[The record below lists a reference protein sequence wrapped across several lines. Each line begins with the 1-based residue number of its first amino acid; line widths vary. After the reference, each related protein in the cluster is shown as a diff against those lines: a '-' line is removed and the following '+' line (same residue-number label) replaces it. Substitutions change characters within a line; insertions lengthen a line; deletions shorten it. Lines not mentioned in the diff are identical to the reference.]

1 MKEAE
6 EHQKNIKL
14 KLLAEI
20 KKRSENLSK
29 RNPMINK
36 KQNKQLNTV
45 NKFLEE
51 FSGVEV
57 EHLDEQNT
65 RYRIQKH
72 LFVTIQTDPV
82 TTEIL
87 RTNICLSE
95 VFSFRSLRYFVF
107 FENSKKG
114 EDLIANLELKTTADY
129 SKFSEFNQVLSKF
142 IENLLYEKFR
152 KQNRLDA
159 QQSISIFSRIFNE
172 VISLL
177 SALKTLVLSRK
188 VLTVSIDKNMVV
200 KCLVPLLKLNLTQ
213 VRLVFKMGSNANW
226 GIQVHPIVKN
236 TDQFLYKLKDELKV
250 ILEGKTEKAFGNT
263 KLVTK
268 DRVKKLVS
276 SIETVGWAH
285 IDKKKSLAR
294 VGSKNR
300 SKPSIPRN

>member
-1 MKEAE
+1 
-6 EHQKNIKL
+6 
-14 KLLAEI
+14 
-20 KKRSENLSK
+20 
-29 RNPMINK
+29 MINK

-142 IENLLYEKFR
+142 IKNLLYEKFR

-177 SALKTLVLSRK
+177 SALKTLVLR
-188 VLTVSIDKNMVV
+188 
-200 KCLVPLLKLNLTQ
+200 
-213 VRLVFKMGSNANW
+213 R
-226 GIQVHPIVKN
+226 
-236 TDQFLYKLKDELKV
+236 
-250 ILEGKTEKAFGNT
+250 
-263 KLVTK
+263 
-268 DRVKKLVS
+268 
-276 SIETVGWAH
+276 
-285 IDKKKSLAR
+285 
-294 VGSKNR
+294 
-300 SKPSIPRN
+300 